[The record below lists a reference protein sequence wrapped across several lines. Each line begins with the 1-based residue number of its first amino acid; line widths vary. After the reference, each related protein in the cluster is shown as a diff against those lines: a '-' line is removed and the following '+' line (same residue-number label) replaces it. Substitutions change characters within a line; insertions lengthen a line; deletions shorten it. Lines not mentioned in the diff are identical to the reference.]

1 MKVEVQTIIDEFH
14 PLNEK
19 MEDDDEW
26 TSPNMNK
33 CSTFM
38 NDIYLGMES

>member
-19 MEDDDEW
+19 MEEDDE
-26 TSPNMNK
+26 
-33 CSTFM
+33 
-38 NDIYLGMES
+38 